1 MSGFS
6 GVVKLADLDDFI
18 SPSTECVIPLAGA
31 LDNSKNDK
39 DEVIEEVR
47 PQLIRS
53 KKAEEKTTGQT
64 ATIAQVSLSD
74 CLACSGCVTSAETV
88 LLTEQSTDAL
98 LQRLRGG
105 KSAVEASVEDHSEA
119 TPAEI
124 VVSVTGPS
132 RTSLAEYFDIPPGKV
147 VPALG
152 EALRRLEVELNEG
165 NDTNRPSISCLNT
178 SASEA
183 VALLLTR
190 EEVRRRREEA
200 RKNGVAPKAF
210 LTSHCPGW
218 TCYAEKSLDTKTVE
232 LLSNVR
238 SAEQI
243 QGLYVK
249 SVIPKLQQI
258 SAYRGLWDATLPRS
272 VWSVLAGNSSS
283 VKGIYHVLVSPCFD
297 RKLEVLRP
305 NYRIDI
311 DSTESVPSIDLVLGT
326 SEIVSLLREHDL
338 HLSKFLNAEPSN
350 DPLMCGTNC
359 FVPFQDSSECGGYAR
374 DELDVGEDPKWTP
387 VKNQDLTRA
396 GRVARAYGFR
406 NVQNIVRRVKKRG
419 FDYDFVEVMAC
430 PGGCGNGGAQVI
442 PDTVAGKNEEEAP
455 ELGWFGKDTRLGR
468 LIDKIRGPS
477 EAPAAKKIPPEERVD
492 VAKLARESFTR
503 VHHSVPVI
511 PPEKSTEARALRRLL
526 TRDDLSATWTSL
538 SDSNKGKAVATASSL
553 KW

>member
-31 LDNSKNDK
+31 IDQSKAEK
-39 DEVIEEVR
+39 DTGEVR
-47 PQLIRS
+47 PQLIKS

-98 LQRLRGG
+98 VQQL
-105 KSAVEASVEDHSEA
+105 
-119 TPAEI
+119 T
-124 VVSVTGPS
+124 
-132 RTSLAEYFDIPPGKV
+132 V

-152 EALRRLEVELNEG
+152 EAIRELEKELNKGSGGKEEDSAVG
-165 NDTNRPSISCLNT
+165 FEPPLVSCINT

-190 EEVRRRREEA
+190 DEARRRKEEA
-200 RKNGVAPKAF
+200 VRSGVSPKPL

-218 TCYAEKSLDTKTVE
+218 TCYAEKSLDGKVVE

-249 SVIPKLQQI
+249 NVIPQLAFI
-258 SAYRGLWDATLPRS
+258 AAYKGLWDASLLSGVGAVLGRAARKECTIDS
-272 VWSVLAGNSSS
+272 V
-283 VKGIYHVLVSPCFD
+283 YHVLVSPCFD

-305 NYRIDI
+305 NYKIRTGDT
-311 DSTESVPSIDLVLGT
+311 DSPKDVPSIDLVLGT
-326 SEIVSLLREHDL
+326 SEIVTLLKDHDL
-338 HLSKFLNAEPSN
+338 HLSKFVDAEPSN
-350 DPLMCGTNC
+350 DPLLCGSHC
-359 FVPFQDSSECGGYAR
+359 FVPYRDSSECGGYAR
-374 DELDVGEDPKWTP
+374 DELSSAESPKWTV
-387 VKNQDLTRA
+387 VKNQDLTHV

-406 NVQNIVRRVKKRG
+406 NVQNIVRRARKRG
-419 FDYDFVEVMAC
+419 FDYDFVEIMAC
-430 PGGCGNGGAQVI
+430 PGGCGSGGAQVI
-442 PDTVAGKNEEEAP
+442 SDTIAKRPKDSSEV
-455 ELGWFGKDTRLGR
+455 GWFAKATGKILG
-468 LIDKIRGPS
+468 KIRRS
-477 EAPAAKKIPPEERVD
+477 ETPHKKIRPEDRVD

-511 PPEKSTEARALRRLL
+511 SPENSAEARVLRKLL
-526 TRDDLSATWTSL
+526 EGQDLSAEWRSL
-538 SDSNKGKAVATASSL
+538 SEEKKDSTVATASSL

>member
-39 DEVIEEVR
+39 DEVVEEVR

-105 KSAVEASVEDHSEA
+105 KSAVEVSVEDSLDA
-119 TPAEI
+119 TSAEI

-132 RTSLAEYFDIPPGKV
+132 RTSLAEYFGIPPEKV

-152 EALRRLEVELNEG
+152 EALRRLEVELNDG
-165 NDTNRPSISCLNT
+165 DGSD
-178 SASEA
+178 
-183 VALLLTR
+183 
-190 EEVRRRREEA
+190 RREA
-200 RKNGVAPKAF
+200 AMALVPPKAF

-243 QGLYVK
+243 KGLYVK
-249 SVIPKLQQI
+249 SAIPKLRQI
-258 SAYRGLWDATLPRS
+258 SAYRSLWDATLPRS
-272 VWSVLAGNSSS
+272 VWSVLAKAGNSSS

-338 HLSKFLNAEPSN
+338 HLSKFLNADPSN

-442 PDTVAGKNEEEAP
+442 PDTVAGKEEAP

-468 LIDKIRGPS
+468 LIDKIRGRS
-477 EAPAAKKIPPEERVD
+477 EAPAAKKIRPEERVD

-526 TRDDLSATWTSL
+526 TGDDLSATWTSL